1 MKVHKEELRKIW
13 ELNPVWDVLT
23 DEQKQFIDSQIEV
36 VSYKKNEIIHHEGDV
51 PTHMLM
57 LVSGKIRIYKEGTGQ
72 RQQIIRVLKPY
83 DFFGYRATIA
93 GDVYNSCAS
102 AFEPSIVY
110 KVNRDAFLN
119 IIQHNNEFC
128 FRMMITMAKD
138 LAISEIQTVNL
149 TQKHIRGRLAESLLS
164 LKANYGYD
172 EDQTTISM
180 YMSREDLANMSNMTT
195 SNAIRTLSQFA
206 QEGIISIDGRKIK
219 ILDEEEM
226 TRISRLG

>member
-128 FRMMITMAKD
+128 FG
-138 LAISEIQTVNL
+138 Q
-149 TQKHIRGRLAESLLS
+149 RLSHLRNSNRQPNPET
-164 LKANYGYD
+164 Y
-172 EDQTTISM
+172 TRT
-180 YMSREDLANMSNMTT
+180 SR
-195 SNAIRTLSQFA
+195 
-206 QEGIISIDGRKIK
+206 
-219 ILDEEEM
+219 
-226 TRISRLG
+226 RISLITQSQLRIRRRPNNHQYVYEP

>member
-83 DFFGYRATIA
+83 DFFGYRVVPYRVGTTANCMKL
-93 GDVYNSCAS
+93 GV
-102 AFEPSIVY
+102 FPQ
-110 KVNRDAFLN
+110 KRLFLN
-119 IIQHNNEFC
+119 IAFLKRLTHF
-128 FRMMITMAKD
+128 
-138 LAISEIQTVNL
+138 L
-149 TQKHIRGRLAESLLS
+149 TQLTPFLKHLTLC
-164 LKANYGYD
+164 
-172 EDQTTISM
+172 
-180 YMSREDLANMSNMTT
+180 T
-195 SNAIRTLSQFA
+195 SFAFLQTLSMPLCPLAANLIRVFHASEQQIGTKCRFLNKMHFFTFFL
-206 QEGIISIDGRKIK
+206 RY
-219 ILDEEEM
+219 
-226 TRISRLG
+226 